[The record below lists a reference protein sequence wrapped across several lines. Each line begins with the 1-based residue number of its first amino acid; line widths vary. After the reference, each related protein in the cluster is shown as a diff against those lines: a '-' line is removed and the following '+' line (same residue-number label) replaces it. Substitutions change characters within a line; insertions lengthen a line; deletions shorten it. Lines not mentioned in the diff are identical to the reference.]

1 MSEASFGEIFA
12 TYYQSPTPARAVAT
26 LEVEAPRDSGLLNK
40 RWRTLEIYFFST
52 IAREYPPIVSEYEAL
67 FDRQPSRLVLDVL
80 AQAGDAGTLR
90 FIDAR
95 LGDERFRALHHQMRE
110 LVKGWPTKRIDPL
123 ATPART
129 ALDLDLLWA
138 EFLVTGRTTSV
149 ERIIDV
155 LEWPDLLRQR
165 VEFSLRLPGLVRSI
179 GGSLPWLGRSR
190 LSLSTGVVRRLGI
203 EVDRQRRV
211 VETPEDLDTRFLTAD
226 GSFDGEA
233 WSLISPSLSKKERE
247 NVATKAAARWSL
259 GANAIEHPR
268 VVETCEA
275 GSATRGGRARLA
287 LLEIVA
293 NARLSRGDLVQASAW
308 ARRYL
313 ELSPGDSDM
322 NGLLDRA
329 TEVPPASTL
338 DDVTDVDGTSAA
350 EGPSGHTGPG
360 DDAQKP
366 DQPIKRGLVGG
377 AIAWGL
383 FLVAFLVS
391 WSIWFAVAMGALTPA
406 NYIFPGGHRYGSW
419 VALFVGGWI
428 ASAVVP
434 LAAIITS
441 EDPEDM
447 ILAVFFLALPLFPGI
462 VAFIEVGALRL
473 LGWM

>member
-1 MSEASFGEIFA
+1 VAALEA
-12 TYYQSPTPARAVAT
+12 
-26 LEVEAPRDSGLLNK
+26 EAPRDPGLLNK

-52 IAREYPPIVSEYEAL
+52 IAHEYPPIVSEYEAL

-80 AQAGDAGTLR
+80 AQTGDAGTRR

-95 LGDERFRALHHQMRE
+95 LADERFRALHHQMRE

-165 VEFSLRLPGLVRSI
+165 VEFSLRLPGLVRLI
-179 GGSLPWLGRSR
+179 GSSLPWLGRSR

-203 EVDRQRRV
+203 EVDRQQQV
-211 VETPEDLDTRFLTAD
+211 VQTPEDLDCRFWAPA
-226 GSFDGEA
+226 GSRGEEV
-233 WSLISPSLSKKERE
+233 WSLLIPHLSKPEQKR
-247 NVATKAAARWSL
+247 VATKVAARWSL

-268 VVETCEA
+268 VLETCEA
-275 GSATRGGRARLA
+275 ESATRGGRARLA

-293 NARLSRGDLVQASAW
+293 NARLSKGDLAHASAW
-308 ARRYL
+308 ARQYL

-329 TEVPPASTL
+329 TGVPPASRL
-338 DDVTDVDGTSAA
+338 DDVTDVNPTSAA
-350 EGPSGHTGPG
+350 EGPPGHSGPG
-360 DDAQKP
+360 DRAQKP
-366 DQPIKRGLVGG
+366 DQPIKRGLVRG

-428 ASAVVP
+428 VSAVLP
-434 LAAIITS
+434 MAAFITS
-441 EDPEDM
+441 EDPEDL
-447 ILAVFFLALPLFPGI
+447 IFPVFFLALPLFPGI
-462 VAFIEVGALRL
+462 VAFIEVGAIRL
-473 LGWM
+473 LGWL